1 MESLIIVR
9 NAVEQQLN
17 RANLEIRKNDELY
30 TILRR
35 KKERD
40 ISDKIELSNAL
51 REKSVNERLKIF
63 TESLLEIIN
72 TQIEIKEYKESEDYK
87 KLQLILEENE
97 RDIPIDVQIM

>member
-1 MESLIIVR
+1 MKSLIIVR

-30 TILRR
+30 TTLRR

-63 TESLLEIIN
+63 AESLLEIIN
-72 TQIEIKEYKESEDYK
+72 TQIEIKEYEESEEYK